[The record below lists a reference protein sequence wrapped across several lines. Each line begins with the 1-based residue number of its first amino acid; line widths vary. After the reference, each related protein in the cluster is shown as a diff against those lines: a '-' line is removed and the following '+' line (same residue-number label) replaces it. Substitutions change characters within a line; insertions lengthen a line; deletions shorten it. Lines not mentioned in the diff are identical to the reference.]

1 MNRQDGTCPL
11 TQEQLIDEYFME
23 VRAKLL
29 DVAAFLDRLDRSVDR
44 NAEDDFRMLAMRQAL
59 QALCAGTPGRTYAI
73 QMIFSDPTPEPLMQF
88 DRKSPLAP
96 FDHPRGDAHPP
107 STFTFSL

>member
-1 MNRQDGTCPL
+1 MNRQDSTCLL
-11 TQEQLIDEYFME
+11 TQRQLIDEYFME

-59 QALCAGTPGRTYAI
+59 QALCARSPGRVYDI
-73 QMIFSDPTPEPLMQF
+73 PMIFSDPTTEPLEQL
-88 DRKSPLAP
+88 DRKSAFGA
-96 FDHPRGDAHPP
+96 FDSRRGEVQP
-107 STFTFSL
+107 